1 MQPLEGSRGGL
12 SWDLNR
18 ASLMIGSYE
27 RPRAAAKEEAG
38 MSQPRKRIG
47 LLFGGRSA
55 EHEVSKLSA
64 ANVLRALDPDRYDI
78 IPIGI
83 GRDGRWLLCDGGNGG
98 GRGAK
103 SLEILEGAPQ
113 VALLPGGGGELIVL
127 NGVASSTTFRLDAVV
142 PVLHGPNGEDGTVQG
157 FLELA
162 NIPYV
167 GSGVMGSAAGM
178 DKDVAKR
185 LLRDS
190 GLPVVPFLTLTSRT
204 RVDYR
209 SAVDTLGTSDLFI
222 KPANMGSSVG
232 VSRASSA
239 EEFGKACERAFRY
252 DAKVLVERSV
262 TGAREI
268 ECSVLED
275 ATGEVKASPLGE
287 IVPAG
292 SHGFYSYD
300 AKYIDADGALLRIPA
315 ELPADQARRIQELAV
330 ETFKALGCEGLARV
344 DFFLDPKNDS
354 SLFVNEVNTLPGFT
368 AISMYPK
375 LWEAGGLPQSE
386 LMEVLIGH
394 AIARHER
401 RNQLALI

>member
-1 MQPLEGSRGGL
+1 
-12 SWDLNR
+12 
-18 ASLMIGSYE
+18 
-27 RPRAAAKEEAG
+27 
-38 MSQPRKRIG
+38 MSQPRKTIG

-78 IPIGI
+78 VPIGI
-83 GRDGRWLLCDGGNGG
+83 GRDGRWLLCDSGNGG
-98 GRGAK
+98 GRGAQ
-103 SLEILEGAPQ
+103 SLEIPEGAPQ
-113 VALLPGGGGELIVL
+113 MALLPGGAGEAIVL
-127 NGVASSTTFRLDAVV
+127 NGTAPRSLRLDAVV

-157 FLELA
+157 LLELA
-162 NIPYV
+162 NVPYV

-178 DKDVAKR
+178 DKDIAKR

-190 GLPVVPFLTLTSRT
+190 GLPVVPFLTLTPRSC
-204 RVDYR
+204 VAYR
-209 SAVDTLGTSDLFI
+209 AAVDALGTPDLFV

-239 EEFGKACERAFRY
+239 EEFDKACERAFRY
-252 DAKVLVERSV
+252 DGKVLVERSV

-275 ATGEVKASPLGE
+275 AAGEVRASPLGE

-315 ELPADQARRIQELAV
+315 DLPPALAGRIQELAV
-330 ETFKALGCEGLARV
+330 ETFVTLACEGLARV
-344 DFFLDPKNDS
+344 DFFLDPKNDDG
-354 SLFVNEVNTLPGFT
+354 LFVNEVNTLPGFT

-394 AIARHER
+394 AMARHER
-401 RNQLALI
+401 RNALALV

>member
-1 MQPLEGSRGGL
+1 MMQ
-12 SWDLNR
+12 
-18 ASLMIGSYE
+18 A
-27 RPRAAAKEEAG
+27 
-38 MSQPRKRIG
+38 RKKVG

-64 ANVLRALDPDRYDI
+64 ANVLRALDPDRYDVVL
-78 IPIGI
+78 IGI
-83 GRDGRWLLCDGGNGG
+83 GRDGRWVLCDSGNGA
-98 GRGAK
+98 GRGAQ
-103 SLEILEGAPQ
+103 SLEIQEGAPQ
-113 VALLPGGGGELIVL
+113 VALVPGGAGEMIVL
-127 NGVASSTTFRLDAVV
+127 NGTSSSASLQLDAIV

-157 FLELA
+157 SLELA
-162 NIPYV
+162 NIPYI
-167 GSGVMGSAAGM
+167 GSGVMGSAASM

-190 GLPVVPFLTLTSRT
+190 GLPVVPFLTLTSRS
-204 RVDYR
+204 RVDYE
-209 SAVDTLGTSDLFI
+209 AAADALGTPDLFI

-239 EEFGKACERAFRY
+239 EEFKAACERAFRY
-252 DAKVLVERSV
+252 DGKVLVERSV

-275 ATGEVKASPLGE
+275 ASGEVRASPLGE

-315 ELPADQARRIQELAV
+315 ELPSDQAARIRELAV
-330 ETFKALGCEGLARV
+330 ETFRVLSCEGLARV
-344 DFFLDPKNDS
+344 DFFVDPKQED
-354 SLFVNEVNTLPGFT
+354 SLFINEVNTLPGFT

-386 LMEVLIGH
+386 LMDVLLGH
-394 AIARHER
+394 AIARHRR
-401 RNQLALI
+401 RNELALV

>member
-1 MQPLEGSRGGL
+1 
-12 SWDLNR
+12 
-18 ASLMIGSYE
+18 
-27 RPRAAAKEEAG
+27 

-78 IPIGI
+78 VPIGI
-83 GRDGRWLLCDGGNGG
+83 GRDGRWVLCDNGNGA

-103 SLEILEGAPQ
+103 SLEIPPGAPR
-113 VALLPGGGGELIVL
+113 VALLPGGGGDMIVL
-127 NGVASSTTFRLDAVV
+127 DGSAEARTLRLDAIV

-162 NIPYV
+162 NVPYV

-178 DKDVAKR
+178 DKDIAKR

-190 GLPVVPFLTLTSRT
+190 GLPVVPFLTLTPRSRI
-204 RVDYR
+204 DYR
-209 SAVDTLGTSDLFI
+209 AAVDALGTPDLFV

-232 VSRASSA
+232 VSRASSP
-239 EEFGKACERAFRY
+239 EEFDQACERAFRY
-252 DAKVLVERSV
+252 DGKLLVERSV
-262 TGAREI
+262 AGAREI

-275 ATGEVKASPLGE
+275 AAGEVRASPLGE
-287 IVPAG
+287 IVPSD

-315 ELPADQARRIQELAV
+315 ELPAAQAQRIQELAV
-330 ETFKALGCEGLARV
+330 ETFRVLSCEGLARV
-344 DFFLDPKNDS
+344 DFFVDPKDDG

-401 RNQLALI
+401 RNALALV